1 MKHERTAVGEA
12 ATGPRAWPR
21 PRAGLTCLLIASG
34 LFVSAAQAEEGL
46 SERLL
51 ERLETLERKLEVRE
65 QALERELAER
75 DARIRELESRVAAE
89 DRSAAGQGGEV
100 PADEPAEAQTAL
112 GNKAIKGDW
121 RAAPPVDPAPERNSY
136 GVFQPGGQGFKLVD
150 TPQGDLNFSAWAYV
164 RYLNQRGLDETYV
177 DAFGRE
183 RDVKQ
188 RNDVQLNKINLYF
201 KGWVFDPSL
210 RYTFYTWTS
219 NASQGE
225 SASVVI
231 AGNLSYR
238 VSPALDIGVGIGGL
252 PGTRTLRGT
261 FPYWNKVDNRTIADE
276 FFRPSYT
283 SGIWASGALKNDLN
297 YRVMLGNNLSQVGV
311 SADQLDNGFNTVSAA
326 LWWTPQGDYGPAG
339 GYGDFEFH
347 EDPATTF
354 GIHLTRSREDRQSQP
369 GTEDIENAQIRLSDG
384 TLLFQP
390 GAFATEGR
398 VNRATYLMTA
408 VDAGYKYRG
417 WSLEGEYYWRWVDD
431 FVTEGEVPVNDLF
444 DHGFQLQ
451 LGSMLV
457 PRKLQAYLA
466 GSKVF
471 GEYGNPWDLAG
482 GLNWYP
488 NERRLF
494 RVNAELLYLK
504 DSPVGYSSVPFALGG
519 NGLVFHTNLE
529 LMF

>member
-1 MKHERTAVGEA
+1 MKPGH
-12 ATGPRAWPR
+12 
-21 PRAGLTCLLIASG
+21 
-34 LFVSAAQAEEGL
+34 SAAANRRRTGRT
-46 SERLL
+46 RLL
-51 ERLETLERKLEVRE
+51 ALAVTSVLACGAAVADTPPDTEEILDRLEALEARQKE
-65 QALERELAER
+65 LERELAER
-75 DARIRELESRVAAE
+75 EARIRELEGDAVAE
-89 DRSAAGQGGEV
+89 DRS
-100 PADEPAEAQTAL
+100 PAEQRREAPAGLADGSGEPETE
-112 GNKAIKGDW
+112 I
-121 RAAPPVDPAPERNSY
+121 AADTNTGGPRTPPAVDPAPDRDSY

-164 RYLNQRGLDETYV
+164 RYLNQQDLDDTYV

-183 RDVKQ
+183 REINQ
-188 RNDVQLNKINLYF
+188 RNDFQLNKINLYF
-201 KGWVFDPSL
+201 KGWVFDPAL

-231 AGNLSYR
+231 AGNMSYR
-238 VSPALDIGVGIGGL
+238 FSRALDLGVGIGGL

-261 FPYWNKVDNRTIADE
+261 FPYWNKVDHRTIADE

-283 SGIWASGALKNDLN
+283 SGIWASGALENNLN
-297 YRVMLGNNLSQVGV
+297 YRVMVGNNLSQVGV
-311 SADQLDNGFNTVSAA
+311 SADQLDDGLNTWSGA

-347 EDPATTF
+347 ESPATTF

-390 GAFATEGR
+390 GAFGTAGR
-398 VNRATYLMTA
+398 VNRATYLMSA

-431 FVTEGEVPVNDLF
+431 FATVGDVPVDDLF

-457 PRKLQAYLA
+457 PKKLQAYVA
-466 GSKVF
+466 GSQIF
-471 GEYGNPWDLAG
+471 GEYGNPWDLSG

-494 RVNAELLYLK
+494 RVNSELMYLN
-504 DSPVGYSSVPFALGG
+504 DSPVGYSSVPFVLGG
-519 NGLVFHTNLE
+519 NGFVFHTNLE
-529 LMF
+529 MMF